1 MNIERLYLSK
11 TITYNLTLLKHAM
24 DSIRRNLSVFLW
36 MLSDTRIKTKGQ
48 RSTLPQVPKIDQEY
62 ILGQIASKSK
72 QTDAICKVHASLL

>member
-36 MLSDTRIKTKGQ
+36 MLSRIKTKGQ